1 MLSPHCAGCKY
12 HEHTIKACKV
22 NICAVVRSELRGQGA
37 GALVPVGD
45 LKAVSPE
52 KAEKAS

>member
-12 HEHTIKACKV
+12 HVHEVQLCKV
-22 NICAVVRSELRGQGA
+22 NICAVVRSELRGMGA

-45 LKAVSPE
+45 LKATAPE
-52 KAEKAS
+52 KEEKAS